1 MVAITA
7 NGSGIADGGDYLH
20 NSPSEAQ
27 KFNVVQ
33 LLISGTSA
41 PTFGNTLLGAV
52 LLINLKKMNTK
63 ELKLVLT
70 KIEKSKEKIAT
81 ERDKLRELYDE
92 LETLLD
98 SFDRGL
104 EAIENGKREIED
116 GIDALS
122 ELV

>member
-1 MVAITA
+1 
-7 NGSGIADGGDYLH
+7 L
-20 NSPSEAQ
+20 
-27 KFNVVQ
+27 FNRECP
-33 LLISGTSA
+33 A
-41 PTFGNTLLGAV
+41 FGNTLLGAV
-52 LLINLKKMNTK
+52 LLTNSNKMNAK
-63 ELKLVLT
+63 GLKSVLT
-70 KIEKSKEKIAT
+70 KIEKSKEKIST
-81 ERDKLRELYDE
+81 ERNKLRELYDE